1 METTLNNDVP
11 NVAELMPL
19 VSLSNN
25 GLVSINNYKYFL
37 HDFKIGREHN
47 AIFLSSA
54 APRYKRNFFHVLMSD
69 PLKGMISQ
77 LSIFTNSADTGNT
90 GPQIVLNAYG
100 LKNSNV
106 HFLYKFEN
114 NTYKFYLYYSR
125 EMSGDI
131 MDVVIFP
138 ITNETRIERIE
149 DITDFEE
156 VTI

>member
-1 METTLNNDVP
+1 
-11 NVAELMPL
+11 
-19 VSLSNN
+19 
-25 GLVSINNYKYFL
+25 
-37 HDFKIGREHN
+37 
-47 AIFLSSA
+47 
-54 APRYKRNFFHVLMSD
+54 
-69 PLKGMISQ
+69 MISQ
-77 LSIFTNSADTGNT
+77 LSIFTNSADIGNT
-90 GPQIVLNAYG
+90 KPQIVLNAYG

-114 NTYKFYLYYSR
+114 NTYKFYLYYSG